1 MRSGSGRI
9 RNKSCATSWP
19 SRVRSVPS
27 RSLEGEA
34 RSMTPFDI
42 TSFGLTSEEI
52 TAWAPLDWR
61 YKNWPVVY
69 VLDNANAVKGQPSI
83 RNQSVSDVYVGESL
97 NAAARMRQHLD
108 SDAKKHLTTVRVII
122 DETFNKSVCLDL
134 ESYLIR
140 MLAGDGVYQVLN
152 RNDGITESEYYER
165 ERYRESFEQVF
176 EQLKNDGVFIRSI
189 PEIENSD
196 LFKLSPFKALTQD
209 QAVAVEGIL
218 EGLFADLESSATS
231 TSVIQGE
238 PGTGKTVIAIY
249 LLKLLVDIQAAPP
262 AEEFDSDSLFAEFFV
277 GGYPELLAGLSFGL
291 VVPHGRF
298 EVAGTSVSAVDPS
311 RQFAETLL
319 Q

>member
-1 MRSGSGRI
+1 
-9 RNKSCATSWP
+9 
-19 SRVRSVPS
+19 
-27 RSLEGEA
+27 
-34 RSMTPFDI
+34 MTPFDI
-42 TSFGLTSEEI
+42 TSFRLTSDEI
-52 TAWAPLDWR
+52 SAWVPLDRR

-69 VLDNANAVKGQPSI
+69 VLDNADAVRGRPSI

-152 RNDGITESEYYER
+152 RNDGITESAYYER
-165 ERYRESFEQVF
+165 ERYEESFEQVF

-196 LFKLSPFKALTQD
+196 LFKLSPFKALSQD

-218 EGLFADLESSATS
+218 EGLFIDLESTALS

-238 PGTGKTVIAIY
+238 PGTGMTV
-249 LLKLLVDIQAAPP
+249 
-262 AEEFDSDSLFAEFFV
+262 
-277 GGYPELLAGLSFGL
+277 G
-291 VVPHGRF
+291 H
-298 EVAGTSVSAVDPS
+298 
-311 RQFAETLL
+311 
-319 Q
+319 